1 MYLHKLMN
9 TRWPEMS
16 GAGGLSQA
24 KRSDDSKPQQHK
36 LMEAPRACARADD
49 RAHAHAREE
58 VHMDHS
64 LCDDTGLSQAPRRAP
79 SAHGAATHRLTEE
92 GWVPIGPDGAS
103 AAERGG
109 GKAMAI
115 ETAAP
120 SAQHQPNPLDV
131 AIGLGLGACLTLS
144 TALALEHSWLG
155 AGTFTLVLACI
166 LACLHQDS
174 RA

>member
-1 MYLHKLMN
+1 V
-9 TRWPEMS
+9 
-16 GAGGLSQA
+16 
-24 KRSDDSKPQQHK
+24 
-36 LMEAPRACARADD
+36 EALEAQGRVTHADD
-49 RAHAHAREE
+49 RARAGAREE
-58 VHMDHS
+58 VPMDHS
-64 LCDDTGLSQAPRRAP
+64 LCDDTGLSQAPRTPGA
-79 SAHGAATHRLTEE
+79 AHGAATHRLTEE

-120 SAQHQPNPLDV
+120 SARRTPDPLDV

-144 TALALEHSWLG
+144 LALALEHSWLG

-166 LACLHQDS
+166 LACLHQE
-174 RA
+174 AHP